1 MDNETLPLLI
11 SDSFDFDCNTRLSCF
26 NECCKDL
33 NQFLT
38 PYDIIRLKKNLNLTS
53 GEFLKTYT
61 QSHTGPESGL
71 PVVTLK
77 PKENSGWL
85 CPFVTDAGCLVY
97 EDRPA
102 SCRTYPLA
110 RMISKSRE
118 SGEITERYVLIKE
131 SHCKGHCVKK
141 SQTVSVW
148 NRDQEIDEYNR
159 MNDPMMEIISI
170 KNRLNIKALDEKTGY
185 FFYTACYDLDNFRKN
200 AVANGLLDVFS
211 VKRDDVLTLEDE
223 KLLLLA
229 YNWVVKI
236 LFKV

>member
-1 MDNETLPLLI
+1 MNNEMVPLLI
-11 SDSFDFDCNTRLSCF
+11 SDSFDFDCHSELLCF

-38 PYDIIRLKKNLNLTS
+38 PYDIIRLKKNLNITS
-53 GEFLKTYT
+53 GEFLKKYT
-61 QSHTGPESGL
+61 QSHIGPESGL

-77 PKENSGWL
+77 PKENSEI
-85 CPFVTDAGCLVY
+85 CPFVTKAGCFVY
-97 EDRPA
+97 KDRPS

-118 SGEITERYVLIKE
+118 TGEITERYALIKE
-131 SHCKGHCVKK
+131 SHCQGHCAKK
-141 SQTVSVW
+141 SQTVSQW
-148 NRDQEIDEYNR
+148 NIRQNIDKYNR

-170 KNRLNIKALDEKTGY
+170 KNSLNIKTLDEKTGY

-200 AVANGLLDVFS
+200 AVDNGLLDIFNINR
-211 VKRDDVLTLEDE
+211 KDVLLLEDE

-229 YNWVVKI
+229 YNWVVNV
-236 LFKV
+236 LFKA